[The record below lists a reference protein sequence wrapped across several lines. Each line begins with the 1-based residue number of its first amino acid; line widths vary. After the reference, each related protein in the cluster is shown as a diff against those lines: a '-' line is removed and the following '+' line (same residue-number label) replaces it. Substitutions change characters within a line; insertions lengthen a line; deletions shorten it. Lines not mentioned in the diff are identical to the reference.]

1 MGRFTKQDGWQYTD
15 ANDLLNLNLYTYCWN
30 NPVNM
35 VDTDGCFVST
45 LTCGLTGGL
54 INGIFGRQK
63 DKIFGTFF
71 SSIPLAATM
80 EATGIKSESKY
91 QNIGRIPSM
100 PVRD

>member
-1 MGRFTKQDGWQYTD
+1 
-15 ANDLLNLNLYTYCWN
+15 
-30 NPVNM
+30 M